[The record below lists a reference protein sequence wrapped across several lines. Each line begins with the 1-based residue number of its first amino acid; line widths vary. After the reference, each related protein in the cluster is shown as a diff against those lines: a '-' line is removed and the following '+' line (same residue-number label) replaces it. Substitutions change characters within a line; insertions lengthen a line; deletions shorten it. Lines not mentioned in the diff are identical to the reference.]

1 MILDWSPS
9 HESLLKMD
17 LQFHNLLITDL
28 SAHIN
33 LDHFIPDENLWVKVE
48 TCDCHPFLSRTKQ
61 GVTNGLNSFN
71 PN

>member
-1 MILDWSPS
+1 MILDWSPLL
-9 HESLLKMD
+9 ESLLKMD

-33 LDHFIPDENLWVKVE
+33 IGHFIADENPWLKVE
-48 TCDCHPFLSRTKQ
+48 TCDCHPFLSRTNR
-61 GVTNGLNSFN
+61 GFTNGLNSVN